1 MKYLLVVMLSLFGF
15 SKNKAQAKSIHSFK
29 VEALDGSTIDF
40 SKFKG
45 KKILVVNTAS
55 ECGFTPQYADL
66 EKLYEAYKNKLVIVG
81 FPANNFGGQE
91 PGANHEI
98 ATFCRK
104 NYGVTF
110 PMAAKISVKGDNIAP
125 IYKFLTQKKENG
137 VKDTEIKWNFTK
149 ILLDE
154 KGHILDSFESKI
166 TPMSE
171 NITKYLR

>member
-1 MKYLLVVMLSLFGF
+1 MKYLLIIMFSLFGF

-66 EKLYEAYKNKLVIVG
+66 EKLYEKYKSKLVIVG

-91 PGANHEI
+91 PGSNHEI
-98 ATFCRK
+98 ATFCQR
-104 NYGVTF
+104 NYGVQF
-110 PMAAKISVKGDNIAP
+110 PMAAKVSVKGDDIAP
-125 IYKFLTQKKENG
+125 IYKFLTDKKENG
-137 VKDTEIKWNFTK
+137 VKNTKILWNFTK

-154 KGHILDSFESKI
+154 NGKVIDSFIS
-166 TPMSE
+166 TTNPMSE
-171 NITKYLR
+171 SITKYLK

>member
-1 MKYLLVVMLSLFGF
+1 MLSLFGF

-66 EKLYEAYKNKLVIVG
+66 EKLYEAYKDKLVVVG

-91 PGANHEI
+91 PGSNHEI
-98 ATFCRK
+98 ATFCQR
-104 NYGVTF
+104 NYGVQF
-110 PMAAKISVKGDNIAP
+110 PMAAKISVKGDDIAP
-125 IYKFLTQKKENG
+125 IYKFLTDKKENG
-137 VKDTEIKWNFTK
+137 VKNTKILWNFTK

-154 KGHILDSFESKI
+154 KGNVIDSFVS
-166 TPMSE
+166 TTNPMSDS
-171 NITKYLR
+171 ITKYLK